1 MHFWF
6 WRVVLSKKKKKKF
19 NIEKNIFK
27 CEIFQLQSGK
37 LMKYFKYSKFNTK
50 IKVHLLTTLA

>member
-6 WRVVLSKKKKKKF
+6 WHVVLSKKKKL